1 MAARPALDATLTAAA
16 RVAAISISAISTS
29 ATILSALGIPRLQQ

>member
-16 RVAAISISAISTS
+16 RVAATSTSATSTS
-29 ATILSALGIPRLQQ
+29 ATILSALGRPRLCQ